1 MMKQRKKKK
10 YPGFTLVE
18 VLVVLIII
26 CVLVVLFVPNVG
38 KQKELA
44 DEKSNQALTTLVEN
58 QIKIY
63 ELEYPGE
70 KDRSITVK
78 LAAMEELGY
87 ITTEQRVRYEKKL
100 P

>member
-1 MMKQRKKKK
+1 MKSKRKKLK

-18 VLVVLIII
+18 VLVVLIIL
-26 CVLVVLFVPNVG
+26 CVLVILFVPNVG

-70 KDRSITVK
+70 KDSSITVK

-87 ITTEQRVRYEKKL
+87 ITEEQRVRYEKKL